1 MFGQIVWVNGFP
13 MMFVRAPQT
22 EEDQC
27 EMILS
32 LSKLQFK
39 RSVEMKSIL
48 TDLFRVVTLKSLIE
62 EELLNVSLKV
72 VHRR

>member
-1 MFGQIVWVNGFP
+1 
-13 MMFVRAPQT
+13 
-22 EEDQC
+22 
-27 EMILS
+27 MILS

>member
-1 MFGQIVWVNGFP
+1 MFGQIVWVNGFL
-13 MMFVRAPQT
+13 MVFVRAPQT

-27 EMILS
+27 EMIFS

-39 RSVEMKSIL
+39 RSVETKSIL
-48 TDLFRVVTLKSLIE
+48 TNLFRAVTLKSLIE

-72 VHRR
+72 VHHR